1 MQKVT
6 IPVKIRQAAAS
17 DIPAMN
23 ELFQK
28 DLGYAECTLG
38 TVEKQFAGL
47 DNSREA
53 VFVAEANDDS
63 GTLGCISEDSL
74 SGTSDVSPD
83 RTSDVS
89 LGGTSDVFPD
99 KRPSPIAGVIH
110 VEKYNV
116 LYFPTMANIL
126 GLAVAA
132 DFRRQG
138 IGSALLKRAEEWA
151 RKNGAISMRLN
162 SGESRKQAHEFYR
175 AQGYTDDK
183 KQLRFIKEL

>member
-1 MQKVT
+1 MKK
-6 IPVKIRQAAAS
+6 VKIRQATIS

-23 ELFQK
+23 ELFRK
-28 DLGYAECTLG
+28 DLGYAECRLEI
-38 TVEKQFAGL
+38 VEKQFAGL

-53 VFVAEANDDS
+53 VFVAEAEDDS
-63 GTLGCISEDSL
+63 SH
-74 SGTSDVSPD
+74 
-83 RTSDVS
+83 
-89 LGGTSDVFPD
+89 
-99 KRPSPIAGVIH
+99 IAGVIH

-126 GLAVAA
+126 GIAVAA

-151 RKNGAISMRLN
+151 RENGASSMRLN

-175 AQGYTDDK
+175 AQGYIDDK

>member
-1 MQKVT
+1 MKK
-6 IPVKIRQAAAS
+6 VKIRQATTS

-23 ELFQK
+23 ELFRK
-28 DLGYAECTLG
+28 DLGYEECTLEI
-38 TVEKQFAGL
+38 VENQFAGL

-53 VFVAEANDDS
+53 VFVAEAEDDS
-63 GTLGCISEDSL
+63 SH
-74 SGTSDVSPD
+74 
-83 RTSDVS
+83 
-89 LGGTSDVFPD
+89 
-99 KRPSPIAGVIH
+99 IAGVIH

-138 IGSALLKRAEEWA
+138 IGSALLKQAEEWA
-151 RKNGAISMRLN
+151 RENGASSMRLN

>member
-1 MQKVT
+1 MKKVK
-6 IPVKIRQAAAS
+6 IPIKIRQATTS

-23 ELFQK
+23 ELFRK
-28 DLGYAECTLG
+28 DLGYEECTLEI
-38 TVEKQFAGL
+38 VEKQFAGL

-53 VFVAEANDDS
+53 VFVAEAECTDS
-63 GTLGCISEDSL
+63 HDGSPDV
-74 SGTSDVSPD
+74 TSD
-83 RTSDVS
+83 TN
-89 LGGTSDVFPD
+89 
-99 KRPSPIAGVIH
+99 PSHIAGVIH

-126 GLAVAA
+126 GIAVAA

-138 IGSALLKRAEEWA
+138 IGSAFLKRAEKWA
-151 RKNGAISMRLN
+151 RENGACSMRLN

>member
-1 MQKVT
+1 MKKVK
-6 IPVKIRQAAAS
+6 IPVKIRQATTS

-23 ELFQK
+23 ELFRK
-28 DLGYAECTLG
+28 DLGYEECTLEI
-38 TVEKQFAGL
+38 VEKQFAGL
-47 DNSREA
+47 DKSREV
-53 VFVAEANDDS
+53 VFVAEA
-63 GTLGCISEDSL
+63 EDENTGAHGS
-74 SGTSDVSPD
+74 SPEVTSD
-83 RTSDVS
+83 
-89 LGGTSDVFPD
+89 D
-99 KRPSPIAGVIH
+99 KLHRIAGVIH

-126 GLAVAA
+126 GIAVAA

-151 RKNGAISMRLN
+151 RENGVCSMRLN

-175 AQGYTDDK
+175 AQGYIDDK

>member
-1 MQKVT
+1 MSK
-6 IPVKIRQAAAS
+6 VKIRQAIAS

-23 ELFQK
+23 ELFRK
-28 DLGYAECTLG
+28 DLGYEECTLEI
-38 TVEKQFAGL
+38 VEKQFAGL

-53 VFVAEANDDS
+53 VFVAEAEDDS
-63 GTLGCISEDSL
+63 SH
-74 SGTSDVSPD
+74 
-83 RTSDVS
+83 
-89 LGGTSDVFPD
+89 
-99 KRPSPIAGVIH
+99 IAGVIH

-126 GLAVAA
+126 GIAVSA

-151 RKNGAISMRLN
+151 RENGAGSMRLN

-175 AQGYTDDK
+175 AQGYIDDK

>member
-1 MQKVT
+1 MKK
-6 IPVKIRQAAAS
+6 VKIRQATIS

-23 ELFQK
+23 ELFRK
-28 DLGYAECTLG
+28 DLGYAECRLEI
-38 TVEKQFAGL
+38 VEKQFAGL

-53 VFVAEANDDS
+53 VFVAEAEDDS
-63 GTLGCISEDSL
+63 SH
-74 SGTSDVSPD
+74 
-83 RTSDVS
+83 
-89 LGGTSDVFPD
+89 
-99 KRPSPIAGVIH
+99 IAGVIH

-126 GLAVAA
+126 GIAVSA

-151 RKNGAISMRLN
+151 RENGASSMRLN
-162 SGESRKQAHEFYR
+162 SGENRKQAHEFYR
-175 AQGYTDDK
+175 AQGYIDDK

>member
-23 ELFQK
+23 ELFRK
-28 DLGYAECTLG
+28 DLGYEECRLEI
-38 TVEKQFAGL
+38 VKKQFAGL
-47 DNSREA
+47 DNSREV
-53 VFVAEANDDS
+53 VFVAEAEDDD
-63 GTLGCISEDSL
+63 GH
-74 SGTSDVSPD
+74 
-83 RTSDVS
+83 
-89 LGGTSDVFPD
+89 
-99 KRPSPIAGVIH
+99 IAGVIH

-132 DFRRQG
+132 DYRRQG

-151 RKNGAISMRLN
+151 RENGACSMRLN

>member
-1 MQKVT
+1 MKKVK
-6 IPVKIRQAAAS
+6 IPVKIRQATTS

-23 ELFQK
+23 ELFRK
-28 DLGYAECTLG
+28 YLGYEECTVEI
-38 TVEKQFAGL
+38 VEKQFAGL

-53 VFVAEANDDS
+53 VFLAEAECTGAHY
-63 GTLGCISEDSL
+63 GTPDN
-74 SGTSDVSPD
+74 SP
-83 RTSDVS
+83 R
-89 LGGTSDVFPD
+89 
-99 KRPSPIAGVIH
+99 IAGVIH

-132 DFRRQG
+132 DYRRQG

-151 RKNGAISMRLN
+151 HENEACSMRLN
-162 SGESRKQAHEFYR
+162 SGESRLQAHDFYR

-183 KQLRFIKEL
+183 KQLRFIKKI

>member
-1 MQKVT
+1 MQKVK
-6 IPVKIRQAAAS
+6 IPVKIRQATTS

-23 ELFQK
+23 ELFRK
-28 DLGYAECTLG
+28 DLGYAECTLEI
-38 TVEKQFAGL
+38 VEKQFAGL

-53 VFVAEANDDS
+53 VFVAEAEDDS
-63 GTLGCISEDSL
+63 SH
-74 SGTSDVSPD
+74 
-83 RTSDVS
+83 
-89 LGGTSDVFPD
+89 
-99 KRPSPIAGVIH
+99 IAGVIH

-126 GLAVAA
+126 GIAVSA

-151 RKNGAISMRLN
+151 RENGASSMRLN

-175 AQGYTDDK
+175 DQGYIDDK

>member
-1 MQKVT
+1 MKK
-6 IPVKIRQAAAS
+6 VKIRQATAS

-23 ELFQK
+23 ELFRK
-28 DLGYAECTLG
+28 DLGYEECRLEI
-38 TVEKQFAGL
+38 VEKQFAGL
-47 DNSREA
+47 DKSREV
-53 VFVAEANDDS
+53 VFVAEAEDEE
-63 GTLGCISEDSL
+63 GCI
-74 SGTSDVSPD
+74 
-83 RTSDVS
+83 
-89 LGGTSDVFPD
+89 
-99 KRPSPIAGVIH
+99 AGIIH

-151 RKNGAISMRLN
+151 CENGAFSMRLN

>member
-23 ELFQK
+23 ELFRK
-28 DLGYAECTLG
+28 DLGYEECRLEI
-38 TVEKQFAGL
+38 VKKQFSGL

-53 VFVAEANDDS
+53 VFVAEAEDD
-63 GTLGCISEDSL
+63 DNH
-74 SGTSDVSPD
+74 
-83 RTSDVS
+83 
-89 LGGTSDVFPD
+89 
-99 KRPSPIAGVIH
+99 IAGVIH

-126 GLAVAA
+126 GIAVAA

-151 RKNGAISMRLN
+151 RENGVCSMRLN

>member
-1 MQKVT
+1 MQKIK
-6 IPVKIRQAAAS
+6 IPVKIRHAAAS

-23 ELFQK
+23 ELFRK
-28 DLGYAECTLG
+28 DLGYAECTLEI
-38 TVEKQFAGL
+38 VEKQFAGL

-53 VFVAEANDDS
+53 VFIAEAESTDAS
-63 GTLGCISEDSL
+63 GESHDGSPDV
-74 SGTSDVSPD
+74 TSDA
-83 RTSDVS
+83 R
-89 LGGTSDVFPD
+89 LF
-99 KRPSPIAGVIH
+99 RIAGVIH

-126 GLAVAA
+126 GIAVSA

-151 RKNGAISMRLN
+151 RENGAGSVRLN
-162 SGESRKQAHEFYR
+162 SGESRKKAHEFYR
-175 AQGYTDDK
+175 ALGYIDDK

>member
-1 MQKVT
+1 MKKIK

-28 DLGYAECTLG
+28 DLGYAECTLEI
-38 TVEKQFAGL
+38 VEKQFAGL

-53 VFVAEANDDS
+53 VFIAEAESTDASGDS
-63 GTLGCISEDSL
+63 HDGSHDV
-74 SGTSDVSPD
+74 TSDA
-83 RTSDVS
+83 
-89 LGGTSDVFPD
+89 
-99 KRPSPIAGVIH
+99 RPSPIAGVIH
-110 VEKYNV
+110 VEKYNA

-126 GLAVAA
+126 GIAVAT

-151 RKNGAISMRLN
+151 RENGAGSMRLN
-162 SGESRKQAHEFYR
+162 SGESRKKAHEFYR
-175 AQGYTDDK
+175 ALGYIDDK

>member
-1 MQKVT
+1 MKK
-6 IPVKIRQAAAS
+6 VKIRQATTS

-23 ELFQK
+23 ELFRK
-28 DLGYAECTLG
+28 DLGYAECTLEI
-38 TVEKQFAGL
+38 VEKQFAGL

-53 VFVAEANDDS
+53 VFVAEAEDDS
-63 GTLGCISEDSL
+63 SH
-74 SGTSDVSPD
+74 
-83 RTSDVS
+83 
-89 LGGTSDVFPD
+89 
-99 KRPSPIAGVIH
+99 IAGVIH

-126 GLAVAA
+126 GIAVSA

-151 RKNGAISMRLN
+151 RENGASSMRLN

-175 AQGYTDDK
+175 AQGYIDDK
-183 KQLRFIKEL
+183 KQLRFIKEI